1 MTKKYGKGLNTM
13 AKLDLKNIGKCY
25 LLYGEDTFSRKA
37 YEDKIK
43 KKVVDEAA
51 EMMNVSVFNDVKT
64 TAGQVIE
71 AAETLPFMSDR
82 RFILVKDCG
91 FFSEGKKAESD
102 LLADYM
108 SNLPDT
114 ACIVFSEEK
123 ADKRLKLFK
132 MVEKNGVTE
141 ALNGL
146 KDTDLASM
154 IEKKFSKNGIKA
166 PKAVCV
172 YMVRNCG
179 GDAELLKGESDKLL
193 AYLEGKS
200 EVSIEDVDAV
210 CARSSETKVFDLVDA
225 MIAGK
230 TERALEIYRNLL
242 SLNESPYM
250 VLSLITRQF
259 RIILKCKS
267 LAESGYSGNDIAK
280 RIGTAPFVANG
291 ALRQSRSFSYDT
303 LKYALNRCIETD
315 YMIKTGKTE
324 PVSGVEMIIAAL

>member
-1 MTKKYGKGLNTM
+1 M
-13 AKLDLKNIGKCY
+13 AKLDLKNIQRCY
-25 LLYGEDTFSRKA
+25 LLYGEDTFSRKS

-51 EMMNVSVFNDVKT
+51 EMMNVAVFNDIKT

-71 AAETLPFMSDR
+71 AAETFPFMSEK

-102 LLADYM
+102 LLADYIK
-108 SNLPDT
+108 NAPDT

-123 ADKRLKLFK
+123 ADKRLKLYK
-132 MVEKNGVTE
+132 AVEKNGAAE
-141 ALNGL
+141 AFNGL

-154 IEKKFSKNGIKA
+154 IEKKFAKNGIKA

-172 YMVRNCG
+172 YMVRNAG
-179 GDAELLKGESDKLL
+179 NDAELLKSESDKLL
-193 AYLEGKS
+193 AYLEDRK
-200 EVSIEDVDAV
+200 EVTTADVDAV
-210 CARSSETKVFDLVDA
+210 CAKSSETRVFDLVDA

-242 SLNESPYM
+242 SLNESPFM
-250 VLSLITRQF
+250 VMSLITRQF

-267 LAESGYSGNDIAK
+267 LAETGMGTDDIAK
-280 RIGTAPFVANG
+280 KIGTASFVARG
-291 ALRQSRSFSYDT
+291 ALRQASSFSYDT
-303 LKYALNRCIETD
+303 LKKALNRCIETD
-315 YMIKTGKTE
+315 YMIKSGRADAE
-324 PVSGVEMIIAAL
+324 AGVEMIIADSRF